1 MNAKGKSDTI
11 DPDIAAFLRYVD
23 GKAAE
28 GAFTEEISREVA
40 RIKEHT
46 ETRQEYMTLMMAL
59 QESKREGHAE
69 GVKEGIEIGAEKKGR
84 SVILTMLKH
93 HMSIDNIAVMTDS
106 PIPYV
111 KEVAREV
118 GYSV

>member
-1 MNAKGKSDTI
+1 
-11 DPDIAAFLRYVD
+11 
-23 GKAAE
+23 
-28 GAFTEEISREVA
+28 
-40 RIKEHT
+40 
-46 ETRQEYMTLMMAL
+46 MTLMMAL

-106 PIPYV
+106 PIHYV
-111 KEVAREV
+111 KEVAREA